1 MAATGRGRQPGS
13 LGSGSDLVIDHS
25 VEIVPIIDEGL
36 GNSSYLVPLGDGRA
50 LVVDPRRDPTPYL
63 ALAER
68 LNLRIA
74 FAVETH
80 LHADFISGSRELA
93 AFGAAVLAPRASH
106 LAAAYR
112 GLDDGEEVDLGGLTL
127 RAFATPG
134 HTPEHFAYLLLDGP
148 KLVALFSGGA
158 VLPGGAARPDLIAPE
173 KTEPLA
179 HDLYRS
185 AHRRLRD
192 LPDDLP
198 VYPTHGAGSFCS
210 AGTGGQRTTS
220 LGRERHQNLLFTAAG
235 EDTFVRNF
243 LDGLG
248 TYPPYFLRLRTV
260 NQRGARLYG
269 VTPPGLTPL
278 SVDAFRRQQVAGTTV
293 IDVRPFVDFA
303 RGHVGGALSITLRPA
318 FASWLGWIVPSEQ
331 PLVFVRAPDQDPRDL
346 VEQCL
351 KIGYENLVG
360 ELEGGMDTWRAAG
373 LPEAAV
379 GLRQV
384 SDELGGVPIDVRQ
397 LSEWVGGHIPGARHV
412 ELGSV
417 AISAGRIP
425 SGPLTIYC
433 GHGERAMT
441 AASLLEAQ
449 GREDLAVLDGG
460 FDAWRDA
467 SQPIAIR

>member
-1 MAATGRGRQPGS
+1 MSGLARETRQN
-13 LGSGSDLVIDHS
+13 L
-25 VEIVPIIDEGL
+25 EIVPLVDEGL

-50 LVVDPRRDPTPYL
+50 LVIDPRRDPTPFL
-63 ALAER
+63 ALAQR
-68 LNLRIA
+68 LKLRIA

-93 AFGAAVLAPRASH
+93 AFGATILAPLASH
-106 LAAAYR
+106 LATPYR
-112 GLDDGEEVDLGGLTL
+112 GLEDGEEVDLGGLTL
-127 RAFATPG
+127 RALATPG
-134 HTPEHFAYLLLDGP
+134 HTPEHLAYLLLDGAMP
-148 KLVALFSGGA
+148 VALFSGGA
-158 VLPGGAARPDLIAPE
+158 VLPGGAARPDLIGPKE
-173 KTEPLA
+173 TEPLA

-185 AHRRLRD
+185 AHQRLGD

-210 AGTGGQRTTS
+210 AGAGGQRTTS
-220 LGRERHQNLLFTAAG
+220 LGSERQTNPLFTVAA
-235 EDTFVRNF
+235 EDGFVRTF

-269 VTPPGLTPL
+269 VKPPVLTPI
-278 SVDAFRRQQVAGTTV
+278 SVGEFRDKNEAGAIV

-303 RGHVGGALSITLRPA
+303 RGHIPAALSIALRPA
-318 FASWLGWIVPSEQ
+318 FASWLGWIVPAER
-331 PLVFVRAPDQDPRDL
+331 PLVFVRAPDQDGRDL

-360 ELEGGMDTWRAAG
+360 ELEGGMGVWRAAG
-373 LPEAAV
+373 LPVSTIAI
-379 GLRQV
+379 RQV
-384 SDELGGVPIDVRQ
+384 NEEPQGTPLDVRQ
-397 LSEWVGGHIPGARHV
+397 ASEWASGHIPSAQHV

-417 AISAGRIP
+417 MASAGAIP
-425 SGPLTIYC
+425 AGPLTIYC

-449 GREDLAVLDGG
+449 GRGSLSVLDGG
-460 FDAWRDA
+460 FDAWRSA
-467 SQPIAIR
+467 NRPISIG